1 MSEHL
6 KMLID
11 EYPRLL
17 NVSEWNVNRKHE
29 HEYQD
34 CVAWLEKQYDDSEW
48 KEIAANTYDAEFHE
62 PWARELITTMFK
74 NPLAKMSIL
83 DEEDKFILLSFY
95 LDDPLNKYIYSA
107 QRNIAR
113 GINAWLVDDSLE
125 RTSTLWRHK
134 RV

>member
-34 CVAWLEKQYDDSEW
+34 CVSWLEKQYDDSEW

-62 PWARELITTMFK
+62 PWARELITAMFK

-83 DEEDKFILLSFY
+83 DEEDNFILLSFY

>member
-62 PWARELITTMFK
+62 PWARELISTMFK

-83 DEEDKFILLSFY
+83 DEEDNFILLSFY

-107 QRNIAR
+107 QRNIGAANSLLAR
-113 GINAWLVDDSLE
+113 S
-125 RTSTLWRHK
+125 SSLWRHK
-134 RV
+134 RL

>member
-34 CVAWLEKQYDDSEW
+34 CVSWLEKQYDDSEW

-62 PWARELITTMFK
+62 PWARELITAMFK

-83 DEEDKFILLSFY
+83 YEEDNFILLSFY